1 MTPARHFRTLE
12 PIRAA
17 DGRMGTIKAHSVMPN
32 DLLICAME
40 DGSRRDIPAE
50 RVSWAP
56 AERCWVEA
64 R

>member
-17 DGRMGTIKAHSVMPN
+17 DGRVGTIKAHAVQPA
-32 DLLICAME
+32 DLLICVMG
-40 DGSRRDIPAE
+40 DGTRRDIPAGT
-50 RVSWAP
+50 VTWSP
-56 AERCWVEA
+56 IDRCWVEA

>member
-1 MTPARHFRTLE
+1 MSVARHFRTLE

-17 DGRMGTIKAHSVMPN
+17 DGRMGVITAHAVNTDRLYCLM
-32 DLLICAME
+32 D
-40 DGSRRDIPAE
+40 DGSRRDVSAE
-50 RVSWAP
+50 TVDWVP